1 MIFPAFS
8 TLHGNFCGRLPSD
21 FLRSAL
27 YPSTPYPR
35 QSPNGYLKI
44 YLLEGLSDP
53 FANSE
58 NGSSRAVLDLE
69 LMEEGLAVAG
79 LPE

>member
-1 MIFPAFS
+1 
-8 TLHGNFCGRLPSD
+8 
-21 FLRSAL
+21 
-27 YPSTPYPR
+27 
-35 QSPNGYLKI
+35 LKI